1 MHFDYALMY
10 YSVFKM
16 FLHINFMLTT
26 QLMPTIT
33 WAKKSPSKSTHI
45 GSKVHIVAT
54 WGTINFFNINTPFE
68 GPVVLRLKYPP
79 MWAEHT
85 NCYLL
90 KECWNLIFY
99 SSPCSHNMYL

>member
-1 MHFDYALMY
+1 MKYVHNNAVQSFTTHAESEQSQTSRKKKVLKIIEMHFDYALMY

-33 WAKKSPSKSTHI
+33 WAKKSPRKSTHI

-54 WGTINFFNINTPFE
+54 WGTIKRLNISNP
-68 GPVVLRLKYPP
+68 
-79 MWAEHT
+79 
-85 NCYLL
+85 
-90 KECWNLIFY
+90 
-99 SSPCSHNMYL
+99 

>member
-10 YSVFKM
+10 YSLFKM

-45 GSKVHIVAT
+45 GSKVHIKIERT
-54 WGTINFFNINTPFE
+54 YRKCDDG
-68 GPVVLRLKYPP
+68 R
-79 MWAEHT
+79 
-85 NCYLL
+85 
-90 KECWNLIFY
+90 
-99 SSPCSHNMYL
+99 

>member
-1 MHFDYALMY
+1 MFVCMKYVHNNAVQSFTTHAESEQSQTSRKKKVLKIIEMHFDYALMY

-54 WGTINFFNINTPFE
+54 WGTIKRLNISNP
-68 GPVVLRLKYPP
+68 
-79 MWAEHT
+79 
-85 NCYLL
+85 
-90 KECWNLIFY
+90 
-99 SSPCSHNMYL
+99 